1 MRSSRRP
8 KRIDCLG
15 LGITPLD
22 LLFEVDHY
30 PSAGTKIN
38 SCGLTVQGGGP
49 VPNVM
54 IGLRRLGHS
63 SALITAMADDLAG
76 KTGVEEL
83 RREGV
88 NTRYIVTKRGG
99 SDTAVGLIEKGSGQR
114 TMVLERTIGVA
125 ARDVVLSSLPI
136 PKVVHLDGRDMPA
149 CLKLAR
155 WGRRVGAGVC
165 VDVGSMRNDVS
176 ALLPLANHLVV
187 ADAFALPFTG
197 SRTAQRAVER
207 LRQSCPGTVVV
218 TEGTRGAIGW
228 ENGELVRGRAFRAK
242 NVDTTGA
249 GDAFH
254 TGYIYGLLHGFDL
267 AERLRYGA
275 AVAALKCT
283 RMGARTG
290 IPTLSQVRRFLKG
303 RTATYA

>member
-1 MRSSRRP
+1 LRSSRCP
-8 KRIDCLG
+8 QRIDCLG

-30 PSAGTKIN
+30 PLAGTKIN

-54 IGLRRLGHS
+54 VGLRRMGHS
-63 SALITAMADDLAG
+63 TALITAMADDL
-76 KTGVEEL
+76 TGRMGIEEL

-88 NTRYIVTKRGG
+88 DTRFVVTKRGN

-114 TMVLERTIGVA
+114 TMVLERTIGVT
-125 ARDVVLSSLPI
+125 ARDIVVSRLPI
-136 PKVVHLDGRDMPA
+136 PSIVHLDGRDIA
-149 CLKLAR
+149 AGVKLAR
-155 WGRRVGAGVC
+155 WARKVGATVC
-165 VDVGSMRNDVS
+165 FDVGSMRNDVS
-176 ALLPLANHLVV
+176 AMLPLVDHLVV
-187 ADAFALPFTG
+187 ADAFALAFTG
-197 SRTAQRAVER
+197 CHNARRAVGL

-218 TEGTRGAIGW
+218 TEGTRGSIGW
-228 ENGELVRGRAFRAK
+228 EEGAYVRSRAYKVK

-254 TGYIYGLLHGFDL
+254 TGYIYGLLHGYNL
-267 AERLRYGA
+267 AERLRFGS

-283 RMGARTG
+283 RRGARAG
-290 IPTLSQVRRFLKG
+290 IPTLARVKSFLKG
-303 RTATYA
+303 RNITYA